1 VWFCV
6 NIGFYHSYQIVDMND
21 TTSLAD
27 LPTDPSLGS
36 GTGTGTNGG
45 EQNVVIQPATKPT
58 IYSPQMESAPPQG
71 AMNSNSI
78 DEQKTMNE
86 IVSGIQQASASGAT
100 GLPSRDIPTNTV
112 HFSDEQVQP
121 NYVPQKEQNDYIQ
134 DTDTENEILARRMKS
149 QNSRDSMEIL
159 YDEFQ
164 IPILIGIL
172 YFIFQLPVV
181 RSKMLVLIPSLFNN
195 DGNPNLTGYVLN
207 SLFFG
212 ILYYVI
218 SKLMAH
224 LQHL

>member
-1 VWFCV
+1 
-6 NIGFYHSYQIVDMND
+6 MND

-27 LPTDPSLGS
+27 LPSEPSLGS
-36 GTGTGTNGG
+36 GIGSSGS
-45 EQNVVIQPATKPT
+45 EQNVVMQTSEKPT
-58 IYSPQMESAPPQG
+58 IYNPKMESAPTAPQG
-71 AMNSNSI
+71 SMSSNSI
-78 DEQKTMNE
+78 DEQKAMNE
-86 IVSGIQQASASGAT
+86 VVSGIQQASASGAT

-134 DTDTENEILARRMKS
+134 DTDTEQEIMARRMKS
-149 QNSRDSMEIL
+149 QNSRDSLEIL

-164 IPILIGIL
+164 IPIIIGIL

-181 RSKMLVLIPSLFNN
+181 RSKMLILIPSLFNN

-224 LQHL
+224 LQQV

>member
-1 VWFCV
+1 
-6 NIGFYHSYQIVDMND
+6 MND
-21 TTSLAD
+21 TTSLAN
-27 LPTDPSLGS
+27 LLSDPSLGS
-36 GTGTGTNGG
+36 GIGSSGS
-45 EQNVVIQPATKPT
+45 EQNVVMQTSEMPT
-58 IYSPQMESAPPQG
+58 IYNPKMDSAPTAQQG
-71 AMNSNSI
+71 NMSSNSI

-86 IVSGIQQASASGAT
+86 VVSGIQQASASGAT

-134 DTDTENEILARRMKS
+134 DTDTEQEIMARRMKS
-149 QNSRDSMEIL
+149 QNSRDSLEIL

-181 RSKMLVLIPSLFNN
+181 RSKMLILIPSLFNN

-224 LQHL
+224 LQQV

>member
-1 VWFCV
+1 
-6 NIGFYHSYQIVDMND
+6 MND

-27 LPTDPSLGS
+27 LPSDPSIGSGS
-36 GTGTGTNGG
+36 GTGTGTSGG
-45 EQNVVIQPATKPT
+45 EQNMVMKTTEKPT
-58 IYSPQMESAPPQG
+58 IYNPQVETAQLQQG
-71 AMNSNSI
+71 AMSSSSI

-86 IVSGIQQASASGAT
+86 VVSGIQQASANGAT

-112 HFSDEQVQP
+112 HFSDEQIQP

-134 DTDTENEILARRMKS
+134 DTDTEHEILARRMKS

-212 ILYYVI
+212 VLYYII

>member
-1 VWFCV
+1 
-6 NIGFYHSYQIVDMND
+6 MND

-27 LPTDPSLGS
+27 LPSDPSI
-36 GTGTGTNGG
+36 GTGTGTSGG
-45 EQNVVIQPATKPT
+45 EQNVVMKTTEKPT
-58 IYSPQMESAPPQG
+58 IYNPQVETAPLQQG
-71 AMNSNSI
+71 AMSSSSI

-86 IVSGIQQASASGAT
+86 VVSGIQQASANGAT

-112 HFSDEQVQP
+112 HFSDEQIQP

-134 DTDTENEILARRMKS
+134 DTDTEHEILARRMKS

-195 DGNPNLTGYVLN
+195 DGNPNLTGYLLN

-212 ILYYVI
+212 VLYYII

>member
-1 VWFCV
+1 MISIILI
-6 NIGFYHSYQIVDMND
+6 NILDMND

-27 LPTDPSLGS
+27 LPSDPSL
-36 GTGTGTNGG
+36 GTNGG
-45 EQNVVIQPATKPT
+45 EQNVVIRTNENPT
-58 IYSPQMESAPPQG
+58 SYNPIVENGPLQG
-71 AMNSNSI
+71 GVGADTSSSTI

-86 IVSGIQQASASGAT
+86 VVSGIQQASANGAT

-149 QNSRDSMEIL
+149 QNSRDSLEIL

-164 IPILIGIL
+164 IPIIIGIL

-181 RSKMLVLIPSLFNN
+181 RSKMLVLIPSLFNS

>member
-1 VWFCV
+1 
-6 NIGFYHSYQIVDMND
+6 MND

-27 LPTDPSLGS
+27 LPSDPSIGS
-36 GTGTGTNGG
+36 GTGTGTSGG
-45 EQNVVIQPATKPT
+45 EQNMVMKTTEKPT
-58 IYSPQMESAPPQG
+58 IYNPQVETGTLQQG
-71 AMNSNSI
+71 AMSSSSI

-86 IVSGIQQASASGAT
+86 VVSGIQQASANGAT

-112 HFSDEQVQP
+112 HFSDEQIQP

-134 DTDTENEILARRMKS
+134 DTDTEHEILARRMKS

-195 DGNPNLTGYVLN
+195 DGNPNLTGYLLN

-212 ILYYVI
+212 VLYYII

>member
-1 VWFCV
+1 
-6 NIGFYHSYQIVDMND
+6 MND
-21 TTSLAD
+21 TTSLAN
-27 LPTDPSLGS
+27 LPSDPSLGS
-36 GTGTGTNGG
+36 GIGSSGS
-45 EQNVVIQPATKPT
+45 EQNVVMQTSEMPT
-58 IYSPQMESAPPQG
+58 IYNPKMDSAPTAQQG
-71 AMNSNSI
+71 NMSSNSI

-86 IVSGIQQASASGAT
+86 VVSGIQQASASGAT

-134 DTDTENEILARRMKS
+134 DTDTEQEIMARRMKS
-149 QNSRDSMEIL
+149 QNSRDSLEIL

-181 RSKMLVLIPSLFNN
+181 RSKMLILIPSLFNN

-224 LQHL
+224 LQQV

>member
-1 VWFCV
+1 
-6 NIGFYHSYQIVDMND
+6 MND

-27 LPTDPSLGS
+27 LPSDPSIGS
-36 GTGTGTNGG
+36 GTGTSGG
-45 EQNVVIQPATKPT
+45 EQNVVMKTTEKPT
-58 IYSPQMESAPPQG
+58 IYNPQVETAPLQQG
-71 AMNSNSI
+71 AMSSSSI

-86 IVSGIQQASASGAT
+86 VVSGIQQASANGAT

-112 HFSDEQVQP
+112 HFSDEQIQP

-134 DTDTENEILARRMKS
+134 DMDTEHEILARRMKS

-195 DGNPNLTGYVLN
+195 DGNPNLTGYLLN

-212 ILYYVI
+212 VLYYII

>member
-1 VWFCV
+1 
-6 NIGFYHSYQIVDMND
+6 MND

-27 LPTDPSLGS
+27 LPSDPSI
-36 GTGTGTNGG
+36 GTGTGTSGG
-45 EQNVVIQPATKPT
+45 EQNVVMKTTEKPT
-58 IYSPQMESAPPQG
+58 IYNPQVETGTLQQG
-71 AMNSNSI
+71 AMSSSSI

-86 IVSGIQQASASGAT
+86 VVSGIQQASAYGAT

-112 HFSDEQVQP
+112 HFSDEQIQP

-134 DTDTENEILARRMKS
+134 DTDTEHEILARRMKS

-195 DGNPNLTGYVLN
+195 DGNPNLTGYLLN

-212 ILYYVI
+212 VLYYII

>member
-1 VWFCV
+1 
-6 NIGFYHSYQIVDMND
+6 MND

-27 LPTDPSLGS
+27 LPSDPSIGSGSGS
-36 GTGTGTNGG
+36 GTGTGTSGG
-45 EQNVVIQPATKPT
+45 EQNMVMKTTEKPT
-58 IYSPQMESAPPQG
+58 IYNPQVETAPLQQG
-71 AMNSNSI
+71 AMSSSSI

-86 IVSGIQQASASGAT
+86 VVSGIQQASANGAT

-112 HFSDEQVQP
+112 HFSDEQIQP

-134 DTDTENEILARRMKS
+134 DTDTEHEILARRMKS

-195 DGNPNLTGYVLN
+195 DGNPNLTGYLLN

-212 ILYYVI
+212 VLYYII

>member
-1 VWFCV
+1 
-6 NIGFYHSYQIVDMND
+6 MND

-27 LPTDPSLGS
+27 LPSDPSFGTGS
-36 GTGTGTNGG
+36 GTGTNGG
-45 EQNVVIQPATKPT
+45 EQNVVIPTSEKPT
-58 IYSPQMESAPPQG
+58 IYNPTVE
-71 AMNSNSI
+71 NSTLPSGVGTTSI

-86 IVSGIQQASASGAT
+86 VVSGIQQASANGAT

-121 NYVPQKEQNDYIQ
+121 NFVPQKEQNDYIQ

-149 QNSRDSMEIL
+149 QNSRDSLEIL

-164 IPILIGIL
+164 IPIIIGIL

-181 RSKMLVLIPSLFNN
+181 RSKMLVLIPSLFNS

>member
-1 VWFCV
+1 
-6 NIGFYHSYQIVDMND
+6 MND

-27 LPTDPSLGS
+27 LPSDPSLGS
-36 GTGTGTNGG
+36 GSGSGSGSGTGTSGG
-45 EQNVVIQPATKPT
+45 EQNVVIQTTEKST
-58 IYSPQMESAPPQG
+58 IYNPQMESAPVQE

-86 IVSGIQQASASGAT
+86 VVSGIQQASASGAT

-121 NYVPQKEQNDYIQ
+121 NYVPQKEQTDYIQ
-134 DTDTENEILARRMKS
+134 DTDTEHEILARRMKS
-149 QNSRDSMEIL
+149 QNSRDSLEIL

-224 LQHL
+224 LQHI

>member
-1 VWFCV
+1 
-6 NIGFYHSYQIVDMND
+6 MND

-27 LPTDPSLGS
+27 LPSDPSLGS
-36 GTGTGTNGG
+36 GIGSSGS
-45 EQNVVIQPATKPT
+45 EQNVVIQTSEKPT
-58 IYSPQMESAPPQG
+58 IYNPKMDSAPTTQQG
-71 AMNSNSI
+71 SMSSNSI

-86 IVSGIQQASASGAT
+86 VVSGIQQASASGAT

-134 DTDTENEILARRMKS
+134 DTDTEQEIMARRMKS
-149 QNSRDSMEIL
+149 QNSRDSLEIL

-181 RSKMLVLIPSLFNN
+181 RSKMLILIPSLFNN

-224 LQHL
+224 LQQV